1 MHVTQSRL
9 DLNLLTALDALL
21 SERSV
26 GGAARRLHLS
36 APAMSRTLARIRK
49 ATGDAILVR
58 TGRTMTPTPRALEIQ
73 VATRELLERAEAIFT
88 PPGMP
93 DLPRLTRTFSIVAA
107 DLAAV
112 VGARLLDRIRR
123 EAPGV
128 TLRLLGE
135 GATDSGRLRDRDV
148 DLEIGVINGAPPDV
162 QVQPLAEYEMALAVR
177 EGHPLTRGRLTAA
190 RLAAADHVSAS
201 YWGLATGPLDTAL
214 AAHGL
219 RRAVVAVV
227 PSHTEALLMV
237 ARSDLVGL
245 LPVRRG
251 EHVSWVPGVRVLA
264 PPVVLPTMGVSL
276 AWHRRHDTD
285 GAHEWL
291 RHCVTEVIT
300 APMTKAAP

>member
-1 MHVTQSRL
+1 MAQPPM
-9 DLNLLTALDALL
+9 DLNLLIALDALL
-21 SERSV
+21 GERSV
-26 GGAARRLHLS
+26 GGAARRMHLS
-36 APAMSRTLARIRK
+36 SPAMSRTLARIRK

-73 VATRELLERAEAIFT
+73 IATRELLERAEAIFT

-148 DLEIGVINGAPPDV
+148 DLEIGVIHGAPPDV
-162 QVQPLAEYEMALAVR
+162 QVEPLAQYEMALAVR
-177 EGHPLTRGRLTAA
+177 EGHPLARGRLTAA
-190 RLAAADHVSAS
+190 RLAAAGHVSAS
-201 YWGLATGPLDTAL
+201 RLGLATGPLDTAL

-227 PSHTEALLMV
+227 PSHTEALMMV

-251 EHVSWVPGVRVLA
+251 EHASWVPGVQVLA
-264 PPVVLPTMGVSL
+264 SPVALPIMEVSL

-291 RHCVTEVIT
+291 RRCVTEVIT
-300 APMTKAAP
+300 S